1 MYSTRKLKPPILS
14 TEGIIGI
21 IATSCFLF
29 LLIFSFRLAMGFGV
43 LITSFA
49 AILSLIIMIR
59 THNVYFI
66 VSFLAQ
72 LLATAFLLTIA
83 IFGIEEIK
91 PFLVAI
97 AGLMVVSMT
106 MMLIFI
112 FQKKMKWRTREVMEM
127 AAQPVDDIKDGF
139 TSRPLQAARADYAVD
154 ELRDFASFISK
165 SMIAIPI
172 HEASR
177 TIFVVNIP
185 LGRLLF
191 FNKDYRDRSWVSFDH
206 EGNISASISQVD
218 YFQYRDDLAFDQL
231 CDSLGKLFYKF
242 FEDYRAGKGQRVIDR
257 FNAMK
262 LNIITEG

>member
-1 MYSTRKLKPPILS
+1 MYTTRKLKPPILS

-21 IATSCFLF
+21 IAISCFLF

-49 AILSLIIMIR
+49 ALLSLIILIR

-66 VSFLAQ
+66 ISMLAQ
-72 LLATAFLLTIA
+72 LLATVFLLIIA
-83 IFGIEEIK
+83 LFDIAEMK
-91 PFLVAI
+91 PFLIPI

-112 FQKKMKWRTREVMEM
+112 FQRKMKWRTREVMEM
-127 AAQPVDDIKDGF
+127 AAMPVNEIKDGF
-139 TSRPLQAARADYAVD
+139 TGRPLPSAKADYSME
-154 ELRDFASFISK
+154 ELKAFASFISK
-165 SMIAIPI
+165 NMIAIPV
-172 HEASR
+172 HEASK

-191 FNKDYRDRSWVSFDH
+191 FNKNYRDRSWVSFDH
-206 EGNISASISQVD
+206 EGNISSSISQTD
-218 YFQYRDDLAFDQL
+218 YFLYRDDLAFDQL
-231 CDSLGKLFYKF
+231 CDSLGKLFLEF

-257 FNAMK
+257 FNNMK